1 MKVKICCIA
10 SVAEAALALA
20 HGADA
25 LGLVS
30 TMPSGPGVIDDDR
43 IREIAAW
50 APAGVRTFLL
60 TARSDPREIA
70 AQVREASV
78 NTVQLVDAVAPGA
91 HAVLRALIPR
101 VRLVQ
106 VIHVRGPESVDEA
119 FEAAP
124 RVDELLLDS
133 GDPSAAVRELGG
145 TGRTHDWTLSREI
158 VDHCGVPVWLAGG
171 LNAGNVRAAIDAVR
185 PQGLDLCSGVRVDG
199 KLSAERLAEFML
211 AVAG

>member
-119 FEAAP
+119 LNAAP

-199 KLSAERLAEFML
+199 NLSAERLAEFML

>member
-119 FEAAP
+119 LNAAP